1 MEHSTT
7 CKTILKEDNERKE
20 INVKWKNKFK
30 VTSTLS
36 NDGM

>member
-1 MEHSTT
+1 MEYLII
-7 CKTILKEDNERKE
+7 CKIILKEDNERKE

-30 VTSTLS
+30 VILILF